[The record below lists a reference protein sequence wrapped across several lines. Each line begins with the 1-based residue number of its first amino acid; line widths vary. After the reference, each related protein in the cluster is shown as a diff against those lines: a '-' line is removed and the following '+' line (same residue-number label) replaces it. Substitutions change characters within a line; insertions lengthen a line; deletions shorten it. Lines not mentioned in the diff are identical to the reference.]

1 MEIGKKRRTNNPEM
15 ETCWKL
21 TPSRKIF
28 IFKTLLGK
36 GGLKNSDIIKLTI
49 GMLAA
54 RE

>member
-1 MEIGKKRRTNNPEM
+1 MEIKEKRKHDNPEM

-28 IFKTLLGK
+28 IFKPLYERRK
-36 GGLKNSDIIKLTI
+36 IKSRLKINTTI